1 MSLLEVRGL
10 TVRYGHVE
18 AVRGID
24 LDVEAG
30 EVVALLGSNG
40 AGKSS
45 ALNALAGAVSFG
57 GTVRFEGED
66 LSKRKPSSV
75 ARSGLI
81 LVPEGRHIIGPLSIK
96 DNLLLGAYGLRSR
109 RRRDDLIATVL
120 EMFPILRTRF
130 DSPGGL
136 LSGGE
141 QQMLAFGRALM
152 ADPKLLML
160 DEPSMGLAP
169 VIVDQIMEKVAEIS
183 GLGIAILMVEQN
195 AAASFDVA
203 ARAYVIEQGT
213 VELDGEVD
221 ELRDDPRVL
230 EAFLGTASSAAEDD
244 ADDDHA

>member
-10 TVRYGHVE
+10 QVRHGHIE

-24 LDVEAG
+24 IEVDAG
-30 EVVALLGSNG
+30 EVVVMLGSNG

-45 ALNALAGAVSFG
+45 TLNAIAGAVSSSGSVVFD
-57 GTVRFEGED
+57 GED
-66 LSKRKPSSV
+66 ISRLAAPRI
-75 ARSGLI
+75 ARRRLV
-81 LVPEGRHIIGPLSIK
+81 LVPEGRHIIGPLTVHE
-96 DNLLLGAYGLRSR
+96 NLLLGAYGLRSAKR
-109 RRRDDLIATVL
+109 RQEILAMVLDL
-120 EMFPILRTRF
+120 FPILATR
-130 DSPGGL
+130 SGNPGGL

-169 VIVDQIMEKVAEIS
+169 VVVDQIMEKVSEIS
-183 GLGIAILMVEQN
+183 ALGISILMVEQN

-203 ARAYVIEQGT
+203 SRAYVIEQG
-213 VELDGEVD
+213 VVQLSGPVS

-230 EAFLGTASSAAEDD
+230 EAFLGTPAGPDTRKPVA
-244 ADDDHA
+244 